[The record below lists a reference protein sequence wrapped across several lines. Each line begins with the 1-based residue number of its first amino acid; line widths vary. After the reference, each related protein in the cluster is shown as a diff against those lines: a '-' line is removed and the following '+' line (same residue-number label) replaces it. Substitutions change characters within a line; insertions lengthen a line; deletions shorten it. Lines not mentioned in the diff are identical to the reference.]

1 MDSQCSGP
9 AILIAANGATQ
20 GSEGDWRV
28 GVAACASSVRL
39 SLANRR
45 EVAFTPGSGSASG
58 WAVGRV
64 PLDLRVAMPTDFCAV
79 VHAPPASGAPY
90 RVALG
95 LIDSGYRGTIQAVVL
110 APAQTRRFA
119 PGELRVDLTFAR
131 VSGSPLGLT
140 APAFLCAGHGL
151 KRARRTEPGAPHA
164 NPWLGRGSAARGAG
178 GRGAFVTYTG
188 ELREEAP
195 GPGTDGA
202 MESPAFIPK
211 RAEDAGIDIVIHKR
225 VEVPAGGTVAI
236 QPSLRVLLAGEG
248 DEAYYVMGRSSLNS
262 RGVLVTPTRWLPGR
276 QCVFSVHNIT
286 GAPVVL
292 EPGSKIAQLLI
303 AGSDALPWVPPDN
316 VPGDGALRAY
326 PRGASPSRP
335 AGAPPTV
342 PCLVFTA
349 EFDAEA
355 PPSERG
361 TGGFGS
367 TGV

>member
-1 MDSQCSGP
+1 MDPRSDAP
-9 AILIAANGATQ
+9 VILIAPNGATR
-20 GSEGDWRV
+20 GAEGAWRV

-39 SLANRR
+39 SLVNRR
-45 EVAFTPGSGSASG
+45 EVAFAPEGGAASG

-79 VHAPPASGAPY
+79 VHAPPTVGAPY

-95 LIDSGYRGTIQAVVL
+95 LIDSGYRGTVQAVVL
-110 APAQTRRFA
+110 APGETRRFA
-119 PGELRVDLTFAR
+119 PGELRVDLTFVR

-140 APAFLCAGHGL
+140 APAFLCSAPGA
-151 KRARRTEPGAPHA
+151 KRPRRTEPGAPHA
-164 NPWLGRGSAARGAG
+164 NPWLGREPAAQARRGS
-178 GRGAFVTYTG
+178 FVTYTG

-195 GPGTDGA
+195 GADGDGA
-202 MESPAFIPK
+202 VESPAFVPK
-211 RAEDAGIDIVIHKR
+211 RAEDAGIDIVVHKR
-225 VEVPAGGTVAI
+225 VEIPAGGTVAI
-236 QPSLRVLLAGEG
+236 QPSLRALLAAGG
-248 DEAYYVMGRSSLNS
+248 AEAYYVLGRSSLNA

-276 QCVFSVHNIT
+276 QCAFSVHNIT
-286 GAPVVL
+286 DAPVSL
-292 EPGSKIAQLLI
+292 ESGSKVAQLLI

-316 VPGDGALRAY
+316 VPGDGVLRAY
-326 PRGASPSRP
+326 PRGASPAR
-335 AGAPPTV
+335 AADAPPAL

-361 TGGFGS
+361 AGGFGS